1 MTPKKLRFAIAAAL
15 PILLSAIGVSQAQTS
30 QAQTWPQQTVKLVV
44 PFGAGSATDITARLF
59 GDKLGQR
66 WNQTVV
72 IENKPGGDSNI
83 AAGAFATARDN
94 HALLYSAPNPITV
107 NPILYKSLPFDPASD
122 LVPISSGSSIFTCIS
137 VPASLNVN
145 TLAEL
150 VALAKAQPGKLNW
163 VSTPGLL
170 YFMFVGFLKN
180 SGIDMT
186 FVPYRDFTQAA
197 NDLAEGRIQVTVTS
211 LAVARPHMEA
221 GKVKVLA
228 VPNKQR
234 SPVFTNIPTVAEAG
248 FPQLTFDAFG
258 GFFGWKGIPNDLRE
272 RIAADIRTAGT
283 DPQIATRL
291 RPAGIAVY
299 TSTPAQF
306 AAAIED
312 ERAKIAAV
320 AKAIGTKPQ

>member
-1 MTPKKLRFAIAAAL
+1 
-15 PILLSAIGVSQAQTS
+15 
-30 QAQTWPQQTVKLVV
+30 VKLVV

-59 GDKLGQR
+59 GDRLSQR
-66 WNQTVV
+66 WGQTVV
-72 IENKPGGDSNI
+72 VENKPGGDSNI
-83 AAGAFATARDN
+83 AAGAFASARDN

-137 VPASLNVN
+137 VPVSLKVN
-145 TLAEL
+145 TLGEL

-163 VSTPGLL
+163 VATPGLV
-170 YFMFVGFLKN
+170 YFMSAGFLKN
-180 SGIDMT
+180 AGIDMT
-186 FVPYRDFTQAA
+186 FVPYRDFTQAV

-228 VPNKQR
+228 IPDRQR
-234 SPVFTNIPTVAEAG
+234 SPLFPDIPTVAEAG
-248 FPQLTFDAFG
+248 FPQATFDAFG

-272 RIAADIRTAGT
+272 RIAADVRAAGS
-283 DPQIATRL
+283 DPMIESRL
-291 RPAGIAVY
+291 KPAGIAVY

-306 AAAIED
+306 AAAIEE

-320 AKAIGTKPQ
+320 AKAIGTTPQ